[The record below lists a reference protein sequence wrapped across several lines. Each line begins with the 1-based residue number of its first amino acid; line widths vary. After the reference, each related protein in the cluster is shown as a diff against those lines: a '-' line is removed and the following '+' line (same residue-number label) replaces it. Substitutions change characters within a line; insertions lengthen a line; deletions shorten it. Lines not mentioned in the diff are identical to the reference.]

1 MSKPRGKRVV
11 PALLAVL
18 TGGGIIGL
26 VGGVMAV
33 RLTLQPNWY
42 IVATDFQ
49 ILLAAALLFLGLVI
63 SAALRLQSIRDKA
76 AQAESRLAEVRQ
88 TRERQEMAKA
98 ASILARLTLIASDLI
113 IPARLVLKTE
123 ATGGAL
129 LHQWRHGIGRRC
141 ANALKRAEQAMPE
154 MWAEMSRAHL
164 SEIEQITLK
173 LNQLERIVI
182 ESQDMQELMT
192 QADPD
197 YFRTNDLYTLDSI
210 CLRMLQMNQR
220 IDGVALSDDI
230 PVARTRNLERFQDNL
245 R

>member
-1 MSKPRGKRVV
+1 MSKPRGKRMA
-11 PALLAVL
+11 PTLLAVL
-18 TGGGIIGL
+18 MGGIILGL

-42 IVATDFQ
+42 IVASDFQ

-63 SAALRLQSIRDKA
+63 SASLRLQSIRDKA
-76 AQAESRLAEVRQ
+76 AQAESRLAEARQ
-88 TRERQEMAKA
+88 TRERQDMAKA
-98 ASILARLTLIASDLI
+98 ASTLARLTLIASDLI

-141 ANALKRAEQAMPE
+141 SNALKRAEQAMPE

-182 ESQDMQELMT
+182 EAQDMQELMT

>member
-18 TGGGIIGL
+18 TGGIIIGL

-76 AQAESRLAEVRQ
+76 AQAESRLAEARQ

-182 ESQDMQELMT
+182 ESQDMQKLMT